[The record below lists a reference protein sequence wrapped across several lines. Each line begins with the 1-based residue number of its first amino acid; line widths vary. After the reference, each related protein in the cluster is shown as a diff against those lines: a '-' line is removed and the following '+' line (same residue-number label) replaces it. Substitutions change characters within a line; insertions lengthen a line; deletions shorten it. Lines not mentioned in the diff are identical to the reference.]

1 MSNEATRVRRDP
13 VRLTLRMFARV
24 FGEGLTPELKD
35 QLFELPEFRD
45 LLSGRES
52 CNAEAEHQTVL
63 GFNVFPV
70 GTFYLKTIADTIHPH
85 VDLIHACY
93 EESGM
98 ETSDLDAID
107 HISAE
112 LTFLSS
118 CGDDHLRTLFIDR
131 HLIGWLP
138 IFTTALRRHGNPLYQ
153 RVSELTLLLVLDL
166 RRNLAGPISPALLPG
181 SAAIPDLEESG
192 TGIRDVT
199 EFLTCPGRCGIFLTR
214 RSIQEIGRCCSIPS
228 GFGRRESMLQS
239 VFNAAATYDVFD
251 GVVSQIR
258 DVVSDQRGV
267 WNNIQSDNVE
277 TTNWAMHWER
287 KLDETDALL
296 SQLSVPT
303 GTLR

>member
-24 FGEGLTPELKD
+24 FGEGLTPELKN

-181 SAAIPDLEESG
+181 VCRHSRPRR
-192 TGIRDVT
+192 IRYRN
-199 EFLTCPGRCGIFLTR
+199 PGCHR
-214 RSIQEIGRCCSIPS
+214 
-228 GFGRRESMLQS
+228 
-239 VFNAAATYDVFD
+239 
-251 GVVSQIR
+251 
-258 DVVSDQRGV
+258 VSDVSRSLWNFSYPSVYSGDRPLLFHSVRFWTTRVDASVRFQRC
-267 WNNIQSDNVE
+267 SY
-277 TTNWAMHWER
+277 
-287 KLDETDALL
+287 
-296 SQLSVPT
+296 
-303 GTLR
+303 LRRF